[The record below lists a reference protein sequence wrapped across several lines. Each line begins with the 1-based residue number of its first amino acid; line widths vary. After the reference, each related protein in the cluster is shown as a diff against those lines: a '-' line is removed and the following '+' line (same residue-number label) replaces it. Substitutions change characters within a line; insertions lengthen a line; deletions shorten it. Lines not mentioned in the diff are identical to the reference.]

1 MLQHSIKREGRV
13 IDLFSD
19 IQTKFSLF
27 DPQFLK
33 ELVRMK
39 VKNLAVK
46 LLKKLII
53 EHVSLYWRTNLVKSE
68 KFSEIIRS
76 SRAGMRKLIKR
87 LLREHKYPLE
97 GMQDAVKT
105 IMNLCKIWA
114 DCVMQD

>member
-1 MLQHSIKREGRV
+1 MLQHSIKREGGV

-33 ELVRMK
+33 EAARMK
-39 VKNLAVK
+39 VKNLAVE
-46 LLKKLII
+46 LLKKFII

-68 KFSEIIRS
+68 KFSEIIR
-76 SRAGMRKLIKR
+76 RGKAGMRKLVKR
-87 LLREHKYPLE
+87 LLRKHKYPLE
-97 GMQDAVKT
+97 GMQDVVKT
-105 IMNLCKIWA
+105 IMNLCRIWA